1 MKGTKALVTMLE
13 RKDADIRFGY
23 PRGGVI
29 PFYDEMY
36 DANIGHVSGRC
47 PFR

>member
-1 MKGTKALVTMLE
+1 MKGTKALVTILE
-13 RKDADIRFGY
+13 RKDADVRFGY

-29 PFYDEMY
+29 PFCDEMY